1 MRTTL
6 TLDDD
11 VVALLRRVRADRAL
25 GLKDAVNEGLRHG
38 LRELVAA
45 PARRATYRTPAV
57 SVGRILIGD
66 VDDVAEALASAEGES
81 YR

>member
-11 VVALLRRVRADRAL
+11 VAALLERVRKERAL
-25 GLKDAVNEGLRHG
+25 GLKDAVNEGLRQG
-38 LRELVAA
+38 LRHLVEPAA
-45 PARRATYRTPAV
+45 PRQPYRTPPI
-57 SVGRILIGD
+57 SVGRILID
-66 VDDVAEALASAEGES
+66 LDDVAEALARAEGET